1 MCVSALKGGGAAKE
15 ADGFEERW
23 TVNMLFD
30 LLEESASQIEL
41 EPPGTTKGFEFSLQ
55 RDGHREWHQVKYQ
68 NSKLGKWTL
77 NGLEDEKVLTYF
89 KSKLDSEPDAH
100 CLFFSCDSAFPLRL
114 LWERSQMSETVERF
128 LEHFLEGHKGDFDDL
143 RDKWGQIDAE
153 TAWSLLLR
161 ITTQNMDDANL
172 RKSNRD
178 RARSL
183 VDADDPSDVVR
194 LLYELINER
203 VHQRL
208 DTEQVWE
215 VLGEKGWGPRAWRTD
230 AGVLERVRDTTSKF
244 LGRQEELLIN
254 KDFIAVD
261 EVKQVIE
268 RLQAPVPTA
277 PVVVHGPPGCGKS
290 TAMTKV
296 IRHFADQGWRVLT
309 LDLGWIGGVTS
320 SEELGAKL
328 GLPGAPADVLGGI
341 VKDQRALLVVD
352 GLDRIAAS
360 LGSPQQLT
368 AVLSDVLSTAGSHK
382 RLAVLLSCR
391 TTDLENDVRVQSAVS
406 RFGDSEHRV
415 ELGRWSAAS
424 VKSVLLRSEIDP
436 DQLRGEQIELLRIPQ
451 NLFLLV
457 ESRDASG
464 FDFETELDLQ
474 ARYTTFKEVGL

>member
-1 MCVSALKGGGAAKE
+1 MSALKGGGAAKE

-30 LLEESASQIEL
+30 LLEESASQMEL
-41 EPPGTTKGFEFSLQ
+41 EPPGTTRGFEFSLQ
-55 RDGHREWHQVKYQ
+55 RPEYREWHQVKYQ
-68 NSKLGKWTL
+68 NSSSGKWSL
-77 NGLEDEKVLTYF
+77 SGLEKEKVLTYF
-89 KSKLDSEPDAH
+89 KDKLDSEADAH

-114 LWERSQMSETVERF
+114 LWERSRTSETVERF
-128 LEHFLEGHKGDFDDL
+128 LEHFLDGHKDEFDEL

-153 TAWSLLLR
+153 MAWSLLLR
-161 ITTQNMDDANL
+161 ITTQNMDDTNL

-183 VDADDPSDVVR
+183 VDADDPDDVVR
-194 LLYELINER
+194 LLYELIDER

-215 VLGEKGWGPRAWRTD
+215 VLGKKGWGPREWRAD
-230 AGVLERVRDTTSKF
+230 VAVLKRVRETTSQF
-244 LGRQEELLIN
+244 LGRQERLLIN
-254 KDFIAVD
+254 NDFIAID
-261 EVKQVIE
+261 EVNQVIE
-268 RLQAPVPTA
+268 WLKAPAPTA
-277 PVVVHGPPGCGKS
+277 PVVVHGLPGCGKS
-290 TAMTKV
+290 TAMMKV
-296 IRHFADQGWRVLT
+296 IRHFAERGWRVLT
-309 LDLGWIGGVTS
+309 LDLGWIGGVGS
-320 SEELGAKL
+320 SEELGARL
-328 GLPGAPADVLGGI
+328 GLPAAPADVLGGI

-406 RFGDSEHRV
+406 RFGESEHRV
-415 ELGRWSAAS
+415 ELSRWSSVS

-436 DQLRGEQIELLRIPQ
+436 DQLSEEQIELLRIPQ

-457 ESRDASG
+457 ESRDAG
-464 FDFETELDLQ
+464 EFDFETELDLQ
-474 ARYTTFKEVGL
+474 ARYTTFKEVGP

>member
-1 MCVSALKGGGAAKE
+1 MGTK
-15 ADGFEERW
+15 
-23 TVNMLFD
+23 TFD
-30 LLEESASQIEL
+30 E
-41 EPPGTTKGFEFSLQ
+41 
-55 RDGHREWHQVKYQ
+55 
-68 NSKLGKWTL
+68 
-77 NGLEDEKVLTYF
+77 
-89 KSKLDSEPDAH
+89 
-100 CLFFSCDSAFPLRL
+100 
-114 LWERSQMSETVERF
+114 
-128 LEHFLEGHKGDFDDL
+128 L
-143 RDKWGQIDAE
+143 RDKWGQIDPE

-161 ITTQNMDDANL
+161 ITTRNMDDANL

-183 VDADDPSDVVR
+183 VDADDPDDVVR
-194 LLYELINER
+194 LLYELIDER

-215 VLGEKGWGPRAWRTD
+215 VLGAKGWGPREWRTD
-230 AGVLERVRDTTSKF
+230 AAVLERVRDTTSQF
-244 LGRQEELLIN
+244 LNRQEELLIN
-254 KDFIAVD
+254 NDFIAID
-261 EVKQVIE
+261 EVNQVIE
-268 RLQAPVPTA
+268 WLEAPAPTA
-277 PVVVHGPPGCGKS
+277 PVVVHSLPGCGKS

-296 IRHFADQGWRVLT
+296 IRHVADQGWRVLT

-360 LGSPQQLT
+360 LGSPQELT
-368 AVLSDVLSTAGSHK
+368 AVLSDVLRTAGSHE

-415 ELGRWSAAS
+415 ELSRWSPAS

-436 DQLRGEQIELLRIPQ
+436 DQLREEQIELLRIPQ

-457 ESRDASG
+457 ESRNAG
-464 FDFETELDLQ
+464 EFYFETELDLQ
-474 ARYTTFKEVGL
+474 ARYTTFKEVGP

>member
-1 MCVSALKGGGAAKE
+1 MSALKGGGAAKE

-55 RDGHREWHQVKYQ
+55 REGLREWHQVKYQ

-77 NGLEDEKVLTYF
+77 KGLEEQKVLTHF
-89 KSKLDSEPDAH
+89 KNKLDSEPDAN

-114 LWERSQMSETVERF
+114 LWQRSQMSETFERF
-128 LEHFLEGHKGDFDDL
+128 YEFFRAGHKDDFDEL
-143 RDKWGQIDAE
+143 RQKWGQIDAE
-153 TAWSLLLR
+153 AAWLLLR
-161 ITTQNMDDANL
+161 RVTTQNMDDTNL

-183 VDADDPSDVVR
+183 VDADDPEDVVR
-194 LLYELINER
+194 LLYELIDER
-203 VHQRL
+203 VHRRL
-208 DTEQVWE
+208 NTEQIWE
-215 VLGEKGWGPRAWRTD
+215 VLGGKGWKPREWRTD
-230 AGVLERVRDTTSKF
+230 AAVLERVRDTTSQF
-244 LGRQEELLIN
+244 LSREEELLIN
-254 KDFIAVD
+254 NDFIAID
-261 EVKQVIE
+261 EVNQVIE
-268 RLQAPVPTA
+268 WLEAPAPTA

-290 TAMTKV
+290 TAMTKA

-309 LDLGWIGGVTS
+309 LDLGWIGGVAD

-341 VKDQRALLVVD
+341 VKDQRALLIVD

-368 AVLSDVLSTAGSHK
+368 SVVSDVLGTAGSHK
-382 RLAVLLSCR
+382 RLAVLISCR

-406 RFGDSEHRV
+406 RFSDSPQRV
-415 ELGRWSAAS
+415 ALSEWSLSS
-424 VKSVLLRSEIDP
+424 VKSVLLRGGIDP
-436 DQLRGEQIELLRIPQ
+436 DRLRDEQIELLRNPQ
-451 NLFLLV
+451 NLFLLI
-457 ESRDASG
+457 ESRDAGG

-474 ARYTTFKEVGL
+474 ARYTRFKEVGL